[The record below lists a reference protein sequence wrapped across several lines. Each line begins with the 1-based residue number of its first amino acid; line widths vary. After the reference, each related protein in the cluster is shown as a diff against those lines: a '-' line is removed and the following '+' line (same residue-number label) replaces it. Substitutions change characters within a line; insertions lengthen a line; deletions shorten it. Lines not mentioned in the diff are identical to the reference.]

1 MKSERAALRYAK
13 ALLDFSIEGQEEKN
27 VFDEMQNILRV
38 IRSSKDLNDVLNNP
52 VLPTKQKRL
61 IIKEV
66 FDKRSNSTEML
77 FDLLSKNNRE
87 GILDIV
93 AQKYLE
99 LYDKYQ
105 GKVIATVTT
114 AVPLNEA
121 LKKKV
126 LQKAAELSSLK
137 IELKNIID
145 SKIKGGFI
153 LKVGDLQFNAS
164 IAERME
170 TLKREL
176 ITSKKNS

>member
-1 MKSERAALRYAK
+1 M
-13 ALLDFSIEGQEEKN
+13 
-27 VFDEMQNILRV
+27 
-38 IRSSKDLNDVLNNP
+38 LNNP

-66 FDKRSNSTEML
+66 FDKSSNSTERL

-121 LKKKV
+121 LRK
-126 LQKAAELSSLK
+126 ESTSESSR
-137 IELKNIID
+137 II
-145 SKIKGGFI
+145 
-153 LKVGDLQFNAS
+153 LH
-164 IAERME
+164 
-170 TLKREL
+170 
-176 ITSKKNS
+176 

>member
-1 MKSERAALRYAK
+1 
-13 ALLDFSIEGQEEKN
+13 
-27 VFDEMQNILRV
+27 MQNILTV
-38 IRSSKDLNDVLNNP
+38 MQSSKDLDDVLNNP

-66 FDKRSNSTEML
+66 FNKSSNPTERL

-121 LKKKV
+121 LEKKV
-126 LQKAAELSSLK
+126 LEKAAELSTLK

-145 SKIKGGFI
+145 PKIKGGFI
-153 LKVGDLQFNAS
+153 LRVDDLQFNAS

-170 TLKREL
+170 TLKRKL
-176 ITSKKNS
+176 ITS

>member
-1 MKSERAALRYAK
+1 M
-13 ALLDFSIEGQEEKN
+13 SISVDQKKTLYYENQK
-27 VFDEMQNILRV
+27 ILKV
-38 IRSSKDLNDVLNNP
+38 IQSSKDLDDVLNNP

-61 IIKEV
+61 ILKEV
-66 FDKRSNSTEML
+66 FNKSSNPTERL

-99 LYDKYQ
+99 LYDKYK

-121 LKKKV
+121 LEKKV
-126 LQKAAELSSLK
+126 LEKAAELSALK

-145 SKIKGGFI
+145 TKIKGGFI
-153 LKVGDLQFNAS
+153 LRVDHIQFNAS
-164 IAERME
+164 IAERIE
-170 TLKREL
+170 ILKREL
-176 ITSKKNS
+176 ITS

>member
-1 MKSERAALRYAK
+1 MKSGRAALRYAK

-66 FDKRSNSTEML
+66 FNKSSNTTERL
-77 FDLLSKNNRE
+77 FDLLSNNNRE

-121 LKKKV
+121 LEKKV
-126 LQKAAELSSLK
+126 LEKAAELSTLK

-145 SKIKGGFI
+145 PKIKGGFI
-153 LKVGDLQFNAS
+153 LRVDDLQCNAR
-164 IAERME
+164 I
-170 TLKREL
+170 EL
-176 ITSKKNS
+176 

>member
-1 MKSERAALRYAK
+1 MKSGRAALRYAK

-27 VFDEMQNILRV
+27 VFDEMHNILTV
-38 IRSSKDLNDVLNNP
+38 MQSSKYLDELLNNP

-61 IIKEV
+61 ILKEV
-66 FDKRSNSTEML
+66 FNKSSNTSERL

-99 LYDKYQ
+99 LYDKYK

-121 LKKKV
+121 LEKKV
-126 LQKAAELSSLK
+126 LEKAAELSTLK

-145 SKIKGGFI
+145 PKIKGGFI
-153 LKVGDLQFNAS
+153 LRVGDLQFNAS

-176 ITSKKNS
+176 ITS

>member
-1 MKSERAALRYAK
+1 MKSGRAALRYAK
-13 ALLDFSIEGQEEKN
+13 ALLDFSIEGKEEKN
-27 VFDEMQNILRV
+27 IFDEMQNIFFV
-38 IRSSKDLNDVLNNP
+38 MQRSEQLDDVLNNP
-52 VLPTKQKRL
+52 VLPTVQKRL

-66 FDKRSNSTEML
+66 FNKSSNTTQRV

-105 GKVIATVTT
+105 GKITATVTT
-114 AVPLNEA
+114 ALPLGKA
-121 LKKKV
+121 LEKKV
-126 LQKAAELSSLK
+126 LQKAAELSPLK
-137 IELKNIID
+137 IELKNTVD

-153 LKVGDLQFNAS
+153 LRVGDLQFNAS

-176 ITSKKNS
+176 ITS

>member
-52 VLPTKQKRL
+52 VLPTKQKQL

-121 LKKKV
+121 LKNKV

-153 LKVGDLQFNAS
+153 LKVGDLQLNAS
-164 IAERME
+164 IVERME

>member
-1 MKSERAALRYAK
+1 MKSGRAALRYAK
-13 ALLDFSIEGQEEKN
+13 ALLDFSIERQEEKN
-27 VFDEMQNILRV
+27 VFDEMQNILTV
-38 IRSSKDLNDVLNNP
+38 IQSSKDLDDMLNNP
-52 VLPTKQKRL
+52 VLPTKQKLL

-66 FDKRSNSTEML
+66 FNKSSNPTERL

-121 LKKKV
+121 LEKKV
-126 LQKAAELSSLK
+126 LEKAAELSTLK

-145 SKIKGGFI
+145 PKIKGGFI
-153 LKVGDLQFNAS
+153 LRVDDLQFNAS
-164 IAERME
+164 IAERIE
-170 TLKREL
+170 ILKREL
-176 ITSKKNS
+176 ITS

>member
-1 MKSERAALRYAK
+1 MKSGRAALRYAK
-13 ALLDFSIEGQEEKN
+13 ALLDFSIERQEEKN
-27 VFDEMQNILRV
+27 VFDEMQNILIV
-38 IRSSKDLNDVLNNP
+38 MQSSKYLDEVLNNP

-61 IIKEV
+61 ILKEV
-66 FDKRSNSTEML
+66 FNKSSNPTERL

-121 LKKKV
+121 LEKKV
-126 LQKAAELSSLK
+126 LEKAAELSTLK

-145 SKIKGGFI
+145 PKIKGGFI
-153 LKVGDLQFNAS
+153 LRVDDLQFNAS
-164 IAERME
+164 IAERIE
-170 TLKREL
+170 ILKREL
-176 ITSKKNS
+176 ITS

>member
-1 MKSERAALRYAK
+1 MKSGRAALRYAK

-27 VFDEMQNILRV
+27 VFNEMQNILTV
-38 IRSSKDLNDVLNNP
+38 MQSSKDLDDVLNNP
-52 VLPTKQKRL
+52 VLPTKQKRV

-66 FDKRSNSTEML
+66 FDKSSIPTERL

-87 GILDIV
+87 GILDVV

-121 LKKKV
+121 LEKKV
-126 LQKAAELSSLK
+126 LQKAAELTPLK

-153 LKVGDLQFNAS
+153 LRVGDLQFNAS

-176 ITSKKNS
+176 ITS

>member
-1 MKSERAALRYAK
+1 MKSGRAASRYAK

-27 VFDEMQNILRV
+27 VFNEMQNILSV
-38 IRSSKDLNDVLNNP
+38 IQSSKDLDDVLNNP

-66 FDKRSNSTEML
+66 FDKSSNSTERL

-121 LKKKV
+121 LEKKV
-126 LQKAAELSSLK
+126 LEKAAELSTLK

-145 SKIKGGFI
+145 PKIKGGFI
-153 LKVGDLQFNAS
+153 LRVDDLQFNAS
-164 IAERME
+164 IAERIE
-170 TLKREL
+170 ILKREL
-176 ITSKKNS
+176 ITS